1 MNSFVRSRSRSGSGG
16 PQELVK
22 PAGSPTVASLR
33 RSPSDPDSLC
43 VIEERLGS
51 LCDALSQDV
60 LPGLERELGQVRGW
74 IYVYKCCS
82 WYWFCSATGDRDRA
96 PGLTCTRH
104 V

>member
-33 RSPSDPDSLC
+33 RSLSDLDSLC

-60 LPGLERELGQVRGW
+60 LPGLERELSQVRGYELCMY
-74 IYVYKCCS
+74 IYLQLLLVLL
-82 WYWFCSATGDRDRA
+82 RDGR
-96 PGLTCTRH
+96 P
-104 V
+104 